1 MQIGSYAAHCTHRW
15 QEVFG
20 VAAGGGACLQFDD
33 STGCRAARGGVLA
46 ATLRVAADG
55 ADVFSVAAAVDAPDD
70 VEDVGR
76 TCFYTHMRGVFGSD
90 DMRADMSMGMAFDDF
105 AWFGAPLAESEASMA
120 MTGAG
125 IGEGFTVSTWDG
137 DAAQGTLVR
146 ADCNAVVDLDLS
158 LLMDARDV
166 GCIAWCPEYDVV
178 ITGAAMF
185 SGITAAD
192 ANTVAAQ
199 EVFQDAIA
207 RVAGVDKDQVR
218 ILSVSAAARRRLT
231 DSVTVEFDC
240 LRYPAGA
247 VVRRELKFS
256 TP

>member
-1 MQIGSYAAHCTHRW
+1 MPRVADSS
-15 QEVFG
+15 
-20 VAAGGGACLQFDD
+20 AAGADKDLKYWKKYHNSALATFVEKKTELDNKIEELKSLQKQWREANA
-33 STGCRAARGGVLA
+33 SRAPPSRAFGR
-46 ATLRVAADG
+46 RRR
-55 ADVFSVAAAVDAPDD
+55 FAV
-70 VEDVGR
+70 
-76 TCFYTHMRGVFGSD
+76 
-90 DMRADMSMGMAFDDF
+90 
-105 AWFGAPLAESEASMA
+105 
-120 MTGAG
+120 
-125 IGEGFTVSTWDG
+125 
-137 DAAQGTLVR
+137 
-146 ADCNAVVDLDLS
+146 
-158 LLMDARDV
+158 
-166 GCIAWCPEYDVV
+166 
-178 ITGAAMF
+178 